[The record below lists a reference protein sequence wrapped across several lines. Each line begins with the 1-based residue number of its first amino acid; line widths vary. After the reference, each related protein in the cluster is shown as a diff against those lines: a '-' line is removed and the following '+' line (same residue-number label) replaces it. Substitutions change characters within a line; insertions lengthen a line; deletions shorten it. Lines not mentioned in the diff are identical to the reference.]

1 MISNSRSRMLLT
13 LVSSGWGIPLF
24 KWKLVW
30 NYDIPVNLF
39 FVPVSLTLTF
49 FRRNHMTMSKDDIN
63 KVLDQVQFFNK
74 ELPIFAKTGIYL
86 AFINGIVCLFG
97 LGLFKF
103 LSNIMW
109 TNLSLQDLMNNSF
122 MFKNCKKFV

>member
-1 MISNSRSRMLLT
+1 
-13 LVSSGWGIPLF
+13 
-24 KWKLVW
+24 
-30 NYDIPVNLF
+30 
-39 FVPVSLTLTF
+39 
-49 FRRNHMTMSKDDIN
+49 MTMSKDDIN